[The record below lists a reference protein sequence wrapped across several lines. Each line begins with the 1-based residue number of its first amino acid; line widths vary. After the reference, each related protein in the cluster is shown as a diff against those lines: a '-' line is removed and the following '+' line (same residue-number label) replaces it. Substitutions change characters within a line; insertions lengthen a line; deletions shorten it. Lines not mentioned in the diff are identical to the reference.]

1 MRHAVDRDWR
11 ITMSKLAHPT
21 VGSRLL
27 RLDVGSLI
35 LAAAVTLLYAALIG
49 YFTLVDVYDRHFFE
63 KEYALIYNGARTL
76 FAAYLF
82 WIVYFS
88 GYVVVRRMA
97 GSPGALSL
105 TLLERLAV
113 GFFVGAAAWT
123 LGMLVLGY
131 AHLYY
136 RAVAFVLTAPIVA
149 LSCRHLAATCVELR
163 DAAMRF
169 FRATSLPAAVM
180 LTIVAIAA
188 VFCAALLFVVKG
200 LYPNGGHDYYTHYF
214 YFYTTVVYDH
224 NIWPNNVWYQYFYSK
239 GMGLFFLAMLLTDPL
254 APSLVTFCFAVA
266 TTLAVFSLVQGVR
279 SATLWP
285 WIAVILFLVFY
296 IHTLGTEIYRGNGGW
311 GDFQKPHEVN
321 AAFLVA
327 ILWMSTRI
335 AGSSGEARRMWWR
348 ACALCAFVIA
358 FLVAISSGLVGGFM
372 LLATAAFF
380 LCGRREDAKAFFGL
394 GVTAGVGLFA
404 VMALNYATTGIPLD
418 VGINWFW
425 PIVDLR
431 RVNEWGTIIDVTWGT
446 YVRNHFWKNRI
457 TPLSDAML
465 PFGQNVLKYDVL
477 WPLFEYTLA
486 AGAVAVAAVAVAWWR
501 TLTVSLGRVGSLSVT
516 NREFEGS
523 AVRSLALVF
532 LFLLAGAI
540 FTVTAGASEP
550 ISYVRYSSF
559 ALPVLIM
566 ASALVWQTAHTAI
579 VATGLFRWLLQ
590 YLLPVAVAAGTL
602 CQAYAVDAD
611 GFATVVRRSARF
623 ASGRYSIYD
632 GYKDQSGW
640 PARMPWG
647 AVHPGMLAA
656 WKEVGRGTRIWS
668 PYIWS
673 YCMLPD
679 CRVEGFQSFSISP
692 HEPEVFFGSA
702 EKAKRIL
709 QSEGLNYFFIS
720 WDLQDRDVL
729 PCAPLLSVEH
739 IAENLGVKWTDGTS
753 YLLTWLGPGITP
765 LTPEWIAKYREH
777 LKVEISWTRCDENPP
792 HLYYGRKVY
801 EQVLQGKRWGA
812 QIDIS
817 WF

>member
-1 MRHAVDRDWR
+1 VRYLVKP
-11 ITMSKLAHPT
+11 SVGT
-21 VGSRLL
+21 VVEKI
-27 RLDVGSLI
+27 DIKILI
-35 LAAAVTLLYAALIG
+35 LAATLTSLYAALIG
-49 YFTLVDVYDRHFFE
+49 YFSLVDVYDRHFFE
-63 KEYALIYNGARTL
+63 KEYSLIYNGARTL
-76 FAAYLF
+76 FIAYLF

-88 GYVVVRRMA
+88 GYVVLRRIV
-97 GSPGALSL
+97 GLPGALSL

-131 AHLYY
+131 AYLYY
-136 RAVAFVLTAPIVA
+136 RLVAFVLTAPIVA

-163 DAAMRF
+163 DATIRF
-169 FRATSLPAAVM
+169 FHATSLPVVIM
-180 LTIVAIAA
+180 LAIVAIAT
-188 VFCAALLFVVKG
+188 VFSAALLFVVKG
-200 LYPNGGHDYYTHYF
+200 LYPNGGHDYYTHYV
-214 YFYTTVVYDH
+214 YFYTTVVNDH

-266 TTLAVFSLVQGVR
+266 TGLVVFCLVRGAR

-296 IHTLGTEIYRGNGGW
+296 IHTLGTDIYKANGGW
-311 GDFQKPHEVN
+311 GDFQKPQEMN

-335 AGSSGEARRMWWR
+335 VGSSGEPRRMWWR

-358 FLVAISSGLVGGFM
+358 FLVAISSGLVGAYM
-372 LLATAAFF
+372 LLAAAVFF
-380 LCGRREDAKAFFGL
+380 LYGGREDARAFFGL
-394 GVTAGVGLFA
+394 GVVAGMGLFA

-431 RVNEWGTIIDVTWGT
+431 RVNEWGTIIDVAWAKH
-446 YVRNHFWKNRI
+446 VRDYFWKSRI
-457 TPLSDAML
+457 TPFSDAML

-477 WPLFEYTLA
+477 WPLFGYTLA
-486 AGAVAVAAVAVAWWR
+486 AGVVALAAVMIARRR
-501 TLTVSLGRVGSLSVT
+501 TLTLNLGHVGSLSVT

-523 AVRSLALVF
+523 AVRTLALVF
-532 LFLLAGAI
+532 LFVLAGAI
-540 FTVTAGASEP
+540 FAVVAGVSEP

-559 ALPVLIM
+559 ALPVLVV
-566 ASALVWQTAHTAI
+566 ASALVWQSGHTAI

-590 YLLPVAVAAGTL
+590 YLLPIAVAAATL
-602 CQAYAVDAD
+602 LHAYAVDAD
-611 GFATVVRRSARF
+611 GFTAVVKSSVRF

-692 HEPEVFFGSA
+692 HAPEVFFGSA

-792 HLYYGRKVY
+792 HLFLGRKVY

-817 WF
+817 GF